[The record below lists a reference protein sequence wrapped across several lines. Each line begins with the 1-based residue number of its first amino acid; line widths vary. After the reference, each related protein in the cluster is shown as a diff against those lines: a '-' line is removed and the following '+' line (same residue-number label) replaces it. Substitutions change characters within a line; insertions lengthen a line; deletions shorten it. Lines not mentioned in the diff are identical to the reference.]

1 MGDDS
6 SHGEEQDEEAADTK
20 ASSEDDVLN
29 ERVGSRAG
37 SEERDKDEE
46 DEDGGREAEV
56 GGREDEEGGMEETGQ
71 DDELADERELKTRE
85 ETGDRCN
92 AETETDHE
100 GESRSACEEAVS
112 KMNGSTKKDGANKDV
127 GVHEEQDLLSGG
139 KHGTSV
145 RNV

>member
-37 SEERDKDEE
+37 SEERDKNEE
-46 DEDGGREAEV
+46 DKD
-56 GGREDEEGGMEETGQ
+56 GGREDEEGGREDEEGGRKDEEGGRMERGDDEETGH
-71 DDELADERELKTRE
+71 R
-85 ETGDRCN
+85 
-92 AETETDHE
+92 
-100 GESRSACEEAVS
+100 GESRSACEESVR
-112 KMNGSTKKDGANKDV
+112 KMNGGTKKDGANKDV
-127 GVHEEQDLLSGG
+127 GVHEEQDQLSGG

>member
-29 ERVGSRAG
+29 ERVGSRVG

-46 DEDGGREAEV
+46 DKEGGRE
-56 GGREDEEGGMEETGQ
+56 GGRKERG
-71 DDELADERELKTRE
+71 DDSELADERELKTRG

-100 GESRSACEEAVS
+100 GESRSVCEEAVS
-112 KMNGSTKKDGANKDV
+112 KMNGSTKKDDANKDV
-127 GVHEEQDLLSGG
+127 GVHKEQDLLSGG
-139 KHGTSV
+139 EHGTSV